1 MLVQL
6 SSINSSHL
14 LRPKLGFGHIYILSG
29 GAVCMQLQVLWH
41 SFGFT
46 KVKVNPYITS
56 PLFEQ
61 GKNWG
66 GLLASQFL
74 PTRKHKGMYTL
85 NIKHMKINYHQ

>member
-1 MLVQL
+1 
-6 SSINSSHL
+6 
-14 LRPKLGFGHIYILSG
+14 
-29 GAVCMQLQVLWH
+29 MQLQVLWH

-66 GLLASQFL
+66 GLLASTFL

-85 NIKHMKINYHQ
+85 NRKHMNVDYHQ

>member
-1 MLVQL
+1 M
-6 SSINSSHL
+6 
-14 LRPKLGFGHIYILSG
+14 
-29 GAVCMQLQVLWH
+29 
-41 SFGFT
+41 
-46 KVKVNPYITS
+46 VNPYITS

-85 NIKHMKINYHQ
+85 NIKHMNVDYHQ